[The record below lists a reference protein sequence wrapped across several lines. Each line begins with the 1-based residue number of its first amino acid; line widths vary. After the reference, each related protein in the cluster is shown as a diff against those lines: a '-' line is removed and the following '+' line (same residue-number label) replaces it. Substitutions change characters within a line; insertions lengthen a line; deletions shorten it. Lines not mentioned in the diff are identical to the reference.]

1 MKKNIDNN
9 MSEEENLAKNFDE
22 NMAKLEQWEQGEGLS
37 EQWEKAEMI
46 NISKDLSALKNIVEQ
61 SIDDEKIKTDV
72 DKMDKFFEAWD
83 EILKNDTEEEGELE
97 FIKKNKRIIDA
108 KQIKKLENRSIWV
121 PDKIIESVGAVVWFI
136 ENWNWQK
143 STVAKVLLRIA
154 DWILKTEK

>member
-1 MKKNIDNN
+1 MKKDIDKT
-9 MSEEENLAKNFDE
+9 MPDEKNLAKEFDK
-22 NMAKLEQWEQGEGLS
+22 NMAKLEQWEELS
-37 EQWEKAEMI
+37 EQGEQSEMI
-46 NISKDLSALKNIVEQ
+46 NTSKDLSALKNIVEQ
-61 SIDDEKIKTDV
+61 SIDKNESEEAVAKIND
-72 DKMDKFFEAWD
+72 FFEKWD

-154 DWILKTEK
+154 DWILNTEK